1 VRQEGLANELYK
13 WQLVKKY
20 RGRPDTSAS
29 DFYEEIRSIYLSNL
43 VYHNAARVKNHIAST
58 YPEEYRKC
66 FIQLFDED
74 EDLNTRV
81 QRFMNDVLS
90 VYRKVEPVLNS
101 HHDERTTSVFLA
113 YHDPGNYA
121 LYKDSFY
128 RKYCGLT
135 GVSPK
140 PTGEKYAHYMELISE
155 FRDNYILTDKELV
168 SLVSDSL
175 RPDCY
180 PDESHLI
187 LAQNILYVMLD
198 KDKSMANESE
208 LISVLKTAAS
218 KNYAEAYFN
227 ILENLA
233 DKFGFT
239 NDNPKLAFSVNRSDN
254 KLSVTVNQR
263 PVINTDSGNE
273 NIFRSSDRVWLL
285 IPASRS
291 DSLREHEHFIKLSGE
306 DAFEKMQG
314 ENAAPCPAAFN
325 IFSIKDDESILEA
338 WYEAVKSELD
348 HDTKSPFRKF
358 HNSAFLDAVIDP
370 DYRELL
376 FKRVYGPDIPIM
388 NLNTLLY
395 GPPGTGKTYSTI
407 DLAVR
412 ITAPEDYSPNNHR
425 ANRKVYEKLVQE
437 GRIVFTTFHQ
447 SLSYED
453 FIEGIKPATNDSG
466 NLTYSVEDGLFKR
479 LAVNAA
485 FEYVGGRPPEE
496 DKSSAVQEL
505 LAEDIVNTED
515 KKKYVLIIDEINRGN
530 VSQIFGELITLI
542 EEDKRY
548 GNEEGL
554 SAILPYSKSKF
565 FVTPNLYIIGTM
577 NTADRSVEALDTAL
591 RRRFS
596 FIEMTPQYDLDGMDN
611 IISGYRISEL
621 LETLNQRIEKLMDRD
636 HRIGHSYFLEIKNP
650 SDLMSVFRNKII
662 PLLQEYFYGNYDKM
676 GLVLGSRFIEKI
688 ADESV
693 KFARYQA
700 DENDFA
706 HKPVCRINEKSLREI
721 AEFEKA
727 LAALMNK

>member
-1 VRQEGLANELYK
+1 
-13 WQLVKKY
+13 
-20 RGRPDTSAS
+20 
-29 DFYEEIRSIYLSNL
+29 
-43 VYHNAARVKNHIAST
+43 
-58 YPEEYRKC
+58 
-66 FIQLFDED
+66 
-74 EDLNTRV
+74 
-81 QRFMNDVLS
+81 
-90 VYRKVEPVLNS
+90 
-101 HHDERTTSVFLA
+101 
-113 YHDPGNYA
+113 
-121 LYKDSFY
+121 
-128 RKYCGLT
+128 
-135 GVSPK
+135 
-140 PTGEKYAHYMELISE
+140 
-155 FRDNYILTDKELV
+155 
-168 SLVSDSL
+168 
-175 RPDCY
+175 
-180 PDESHLI
+180 
-187 LAQNILYVMLD
+187 MLD

-218 KNYAEAYFN
+218 RNYAEAYFS

-239 NDNPKLAFSVNRSDN
+239 NDNPRLAFSVTRSDN

-263 PVINTDSGNE
+263 PVISTDSGND
-273 NIFRSSDRVWLL
+273 NIFGSSDIIWLL

-306 DAFEKMQG
+306 DAYEKMPG
-314 ENAAPCPAAFN
+314 ETVAPSRAAFN
-325 IFSIKDDESILEA
+325 IFSVIYDESILEA

-348 HDTKSPFRKF
+348 HGTKSPFRKS

-376 FKRVYGPDIPIM
+376 FKKAYGPDIPVM

-412 ITAPEDYSPNNHR
+412 ITSPEDYSPGNHQ
-425 ANRKVYEKLVQE
+425 ANRKVYEKLVRD

-453 FIEGIKPATNDSG
+453 FIEGIKPSADNSG

-479 LAVNAA
+479 LAINAA
-485 FEYVGGRPPEE
+485 FEYAGERHPEE
-496 DKSSAVQEL
+496 NKSTVIQKL
-505 LAEDIVNTED
+505 LEQDIVDTED
-515 KKKYVLIIDEINRGN
+515 RKKYVLIIDEINRGN

-611 IISGYRISEL
+611 MISGYRISEL
-621 LETLNQRIEKLMDRD
+621 LETLNQRIEKLVDRD
-636 HRIGHSYFLEIKNP
+636 HRIGHSYFLGLKNP

-676 GLVLGSRFIEKI
+676 GLVLGSGFIEKI

-693 KFARYQA
+693 RFASYQA

-706 HKPVCRINEKSLREI
+706 HKQVCRINKRSLKEI